1 MRQRGETMRQRTTS
15 ILLLIS
21 AVVIGMLVLSGGARA
36 ETLYVKSKT
45 AKLRAGKTSLDPVV
59 LDLKLGEPLDLLR
72 TEGSWIEVRTAGG
85 VKGWLPVSNTTTVR
99 PGRSDDDLAKG
110 ECFPQTEAS
119 DVTAS
124 AGARGIGDASRSLAP
139 VSPMASQGR
148 RLGC

>member
-1 MRQRGETMRQRTTS
+1 MRQRTTS
-15 ILLLIS
+15 VPLLIS
-21 AVVIGMLVLSGGARA
+21 AFVVGMVVLAGIAPA

-45 AKLRAGKTSLDPVV
+45 AKLRAGKTSIDPVV
-59 LDLKLGEPLDLLR
+59 GDLKVGEPLELLR
-72 TEGSWIEVRTAGG
+72 TEGHWIEVRTTGG
-85 VKGWLPVSNTTTVR
+85 ARGWLPVSNTAIAKP
-99 PGRSDDDLAKG
+99 PGSDEDLAKG

-139 VSPMASQGR
+139 LSPMANEGR